1 MNLLTFVLNT
11 YETSKPV
18 PGGNREKGYSVR
30 YWSNSAKSTMYR
42 TVRPSSEEVFP
53 LFAGWWIHRH
63 NIPNVY
69 LIYCASM
76 LMLLQPWFGLEEVME
91 GYDSFV
97 DAFDEFKENAR
108 VDMLATMDNLQAY
121 HKCANLT

>member
-1 MNLLTFVLNT
+1 
-11 YETSKPV
+11 
-18 PGGNREKGYSVR
+18 
-30 YWSNSAKSTMYR
+30 
-42 TVRPSSEEVFP
+42 
-53 LFAGWWIHRH
+53 
-63 NIPNVY
+63 
-69 LIYCASM
+69 M

-91 GYDSFV
+91 WYDSFV

>member
-1 MNLLTFVLNT
+1 
-11 YETSKPV
+11 
-18 PGGNREKGYSVR
+18 
-30 YWSNSAKSTMYR
+30 MYR
-42 TVRPSSEEVFP
+42 TVRPSSKEVFP

-63 NIPNVY
+63 NIPNMY

-108 VDMLATMDNLQAY
+108 VTSPLGTRGSFFTKLSNQNVRIPIYFVYRGILVCSL
-121 HKCANLT
+121 H